1 MFSRSQEFQKSKYRH
16 QDSCGLTS
24 ILCIRNP
31 AVAVSRVT
39 ARALLMGTKTK
50 FQVSEKVETVFSVRI
65 VKAILKRVPLLLAT
79 RTKAGTL
86 KAVLEGVCS

>member
-1 MFSRSQEFQKSKYRH
+1 M
-16 QDSCGLTS
+16 S
-24 ILCIRNP
+24 ILCIRIT

-65 VKAILKRVPLLLAT
+65 VNAILKRVPLLLAT